1 MHHQRNPENV
11 DVFVGS
17 DSTNS
22 VTAPCMEWVEQVA
35 KLLVTEG
42 DTHTHTMPN
51 PARVEKVAAV
61 LCFFSKIALAACLFR
76 TYSWTSSSAAAAAA
90 CGGYV

>member
-42 DTHTHTMPN
+42 DTHTHDAESG
-51 PARVEKVAAV
+51 ARGKSGC
-61 LCFFSKIALAACLFR
+61 CFVFLFKNC
-76 TYSWTSSSAAAAAA
+76 SCCVSLQD
-90 CGGYV
+90 VQLD